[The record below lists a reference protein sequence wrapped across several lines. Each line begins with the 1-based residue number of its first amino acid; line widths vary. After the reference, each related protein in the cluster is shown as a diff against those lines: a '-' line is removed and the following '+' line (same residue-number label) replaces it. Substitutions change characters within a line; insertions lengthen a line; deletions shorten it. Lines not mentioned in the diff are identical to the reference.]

1 MSCHKYLSYLSAL
14 GAALCVEVVTFFSVT
29 PLSAEPLKVSLTFP
43 PVENV
48 GAPSRTAG
56 GGQRGGPSGGPSC
69 VTGRIPLTA
78 LAPSNNLGT
87 TVSGNPTLFWYVPQT
102 EAKSAKFMMIDNQG
116 NEFYTTTLP
125 LKGTPGVVKLSLP
138 ANVSLQPGK
147 NYIWRLE
154 LNCDLENP
162 SEQKFV
168 RGLVKRTELNVEQK
182 TQLAAA
188 TEPLQKAQ
196 VYADAKVWQE
206 TLTILAQLRS
216 TRPNDPRITDA
227 WQELL
232 MSVQLNAIATEPLV
246 DCCTINN
253 SPTRR

>member
-1 MSCHKYLSYLSAL
+1 MSYQKYLSYLSAL
-14 GAALCVEVVTFFSVT
+14 SVALCVELVTFSSVM

-43 PVENV
+43 PVDNV
-48 GAPSRTAG
+48 GAPARTAG
-56 GGQRGGPSGGPSC
+56 GGQRGGPAC
-69 VTGRIPLTA
+69 VRGKIPLTA

-102 EAKSAKFMMIDNQG
+102 EAKSAKFVMLDNQA
-116 NEFYTTTLP
+116 NAIYTTILP

-138 ANVSLQPGK
+138 ANVSLQPGQD
-147 NYIWRLE
+147 YTTELT
-154 LNCDLENP
+154 LNCDSENP
-162 SEQKFV
+162 SDQRIV
-168 RGLVKRTELNVEQK
+168 QGLVKRTELNAQQK

-196 VYADAKVWQE
+196 VYAQAKVWQE

-232 MSVQLNAIATEPLV
+232 KSVQLEPIATEPLLE
-246 DCCTINN
+246 CCTSDNL
-253 SPTRR
+253 PTPP

>member
-1 MSCHKYLSYLSAL
+1 M
-14 GAALCVEVVTFFSVT
+14 

-43 PVENV
+43 PVDNV
-48 GAPSRTAG
+48 GAPARTAG
-56 GGQRGGPSGGPSC
+56 GGQRGPIC
-69 VTGRIPLTA
+69 VRGKIPLTA

-102 EAKSAKFMMIDNQG
+102 EAKSAKFVMLDKQDN
-116 NEFYTTTLP
+116 EIYTTILP

-138 ANVSLQPGK
+138 ANVSLQPGQD
-147 NYIWRLE
+147 YTSELT
-154 LNCDLENP
+154 LNCDSENP
-162 SEQKFV
+162 SDQGFV
-168 RGLVKRTELNVEQK
+168 RGLVKRTELNAQQK

-196 VYADAKVWQE
+196 VYAQAKIWQE

-216 TRPNDPRITDA
+216 TRPNDPRIRDA

-232 MSVQLNAIATEPLV
+232 KSVQLEPIATEPLLE
-246 DCCTINN
+246 CCSSDNL
-253 SPTRR
+253 PTPP

>member
-1 MSCHKYLSYLSAL
+1 MSYQKYLSYLSAL
-14 GAALCVEVVTFFSVT
+14 SVALCVEFVTFSSVT

-43 PVENV
+43 PVDKV
-48 GAPSRTAG
+48 GAPARTAG
-56 GGQRGGPSGGPSC
+56 GGVRGRPPC
-69 VTGRIPLTA
+69 VRGNIPLTA

-102 EAKSAKFMMIDNQG
+102 EAKSAKFVMLDNQE
-116 NEFYTTTLP
+116 NEIYTTILP

-147 NYIWRLE
+147 DYTSELT
-154 LNCDLENP
+154 LNCDSENP
-162 SEQKFV
+162 SPQEFV
-168 RGLVKRTELNVEQK
+168 QGLVKRTELNAEQK

-188 TEPLQKAQ
+188 TEPLQKAK
-196 VYADAKVWQE
+196 VYAQAKIWQE

-216 TRPNDPRITDA
+216 TRPNDPKIRDA

-232 MSVQLNAIATEPLV
+232 MSVELEEIATEPLLE
-246 DCCTINN
+246 CCTSDNL
-253 SPTRR
+253 PTPP